1 MFQEYIA
8 LYKEYS
14 QKYGQNTAIFLA
26 VGTFYELYDIQN
38 MDTNETECNVRTI
51 VDYLGIQ
58 MSTKK
63 GDFAPNEVGL
73 FAGFPEYV
81 LHKWASRLTSAGWTV
96 VVVDQIKDMRGKVKE
111 RKVSRILSPAS
122 HVEAALSTET
132 PYILQLYFY
141 SASAYQPPVF
151 GAAILDL
158 TVATTHTYSGTAI
171 GRPDAWSVE
180 SILQMI
186 NVFSPKEVVIHWRGE
201 LALPEEVTFRRMF
214 GLSSAIP
221 IRLRS
226 IADMGAFTRESVRSE
241 YLKKIYTLRSLL
253 PPRTLLGIR
262 TEEEECAL
270 LLLLQYVEE
279 HCPAMLKSFHK
290 NMPWVPETR
299 LVCGN
304 HTLQQLQITGP
315 NLQET
320 IVGLFHKCYSPMGK
334 RHIKERIV
342 NPLSDPTEI
351 QMRLNEVTHYLTV
364 WSEEQHL
371 SLERRLRSMYDLPR
385 IHRRLL
391 CGLVHASDIYH
402 LFETYAAMEH
412 IHQTIARDTPLAPP
426 YTLQEWSEYLSL
438 FRAHFNQEKA
448 RMASGSSECTALDHE
463 RYPEVGQKE
472 KEMADIVEEIHTLRR
487 HIATTASIPLESI
500 HIEVRSQHSNGE
512 PYGFKVPSVA
522 LQQLKKH
529 MAGLPAGTK
538 VSELKAGGW
547 YTCTALDQLNSRLQK
562 AREALEHLWN
572 RYLIEACSAISEA
585 GQSLWTPMEQWISH
599 LDVTQCIGKVSS
611 EWGFVC
617 PTILPFSHGDSSIV
631 SVKQIR
637 HPLVELASPHITFV
651 RNDITLD
658 DQEKGLL
665 CYGNNAIGKSTLA
678 KSLGIAVIL
687 AQCGSY
693 VPAAAMTLRPFQALY
708 SRIHNN
714 DHLFA
719 GMSSFSVEMSELRT
733 ILQNASPY
741 TLVVSDEMANG
752 TESTSATALV
762 ASSIEWLSRHRSKF
776 IMATHLHDLPK
787 YVDAKKEGV
796 AIKHLHVEYD
806 PVTQKL
812 IYHRTL
818 RDGQGSS
825 MYGIEVA
832 RAMALPF
839 EFIESALATRHRIV
853 GSTTQQHAKSSA
865 WNPNIVRKECERC
878 RHPICSELEVHH
890 IEHRASADAL
900 GRLPDGTHMNKESNL
915 MVICQTCH
923 DQLHR
928 GEFSVGPVRQTSD
941 GPERVIHE
949 AIPHGG
955 DQDKLLSS
963 VPASASVSASVSAS
977 ASASV
982 SASASA
988 SVSASA
994 SASALEPGAKKR
1006 GKWTENDMETVKT
1019 TLKMYSS
1026 LSLKSLRAYLSSTYA
1041 IDMSESVL
1049 SRIRKEL

>member
-8 LYKEYS
+8 LYQEYS
-14 QKYGQNTAIFLA
+14 KKYGQNTAIFLA
-26 VGTFYELYDIQN
+26 VGSFYELYDIQN
-38 MDTNETECNVRTI
+38 MDTNETQCNVRTI
-51 VDYLGIQ
+51 IDYLGIQ
-58 MSTKK
+58 LSTKK
-63 GDFAPNEVGL
+63 GDFAQNEVGL

-96 VVVDQIKDMRGKVKE
+96 VVIDQIKDMRGKVKE

-141 SASAYQPPVF
+141 SASMYHPPVF

-180 SILQMI
+180 SILQLI

-201 LALPEEVTFRRMF
+201 LPLPEEIAFRRLF
-214 GLSSAIP
+214 GLSAVP
-221 IRLRS
+221 IRLRHLT
-226 IADMGAFTRESVRSE
+226 DMGSFSKDSVRIE
-241 YLKKIYTLRSLL
+241 YLKKVYTIRSLL
-253 PPRTLLGIR
+253 PPRTFLGLR
-262 TEEEECAL
+262 SEEEESAL
-270 LLLLQYVEE
+270 LFLLQYVEE
-279 HCPAMLKSFHK
+279 HCPAMLRSFHK
-290 NMPWVPETR
+290 NIPWTPETR
-299 LVCGN
+299 LICGN
-304 HTLQQLQITGP
+304 HTLNQLQITGP

-320 IVGLFHKCYSPMGK
+320 VVGLFNKCYTPMGK

-351 QMRLNEVTHYLTV
+351 RMRLEEITYYLTS
-364 WSEEQHL
+364 WPTSRHTA
-371 SLERRLRSMYDLPR
+371 LERYLRSMYDLPR

-391 CGLVHASDIYH
+391 CGLITASELYH
-402 LFETYAAMEH
+402 LFETYHAMEI
-412 IHQTIARDTPLAPP
+412 IHTTLTMDTPLAPP
-426 YTLQEWSEYLSL
+426 YSLQEWTKYMKV
-438 FRAHFNQEKA
+438 FRTHFNEEKA
-448 RMASGSSECTALDHE
+448 RMASSSVDCTAFNTE
-463 RYPEVGQKE
+463 TYSEIGQKE
-472 KEMADIVEEIHTLRR
+472 SEITQMIDEIHQLRKQVAV
-487 HIATTASIPLESI
+487 IASIPIDSI
-500 HIEVRSQHSNGE
+500 HIEARSQHSSGE
-512 PYGFKVPSVA
+512 PYGFKIPSVA

-529 MAGLPAGTK
+529 VANLPVGTK

-547 YTCTALDQLNSRLQK
+547 YTCTALDQLNTRLQK
-562 AREALEHLWN
+562 AREVLEHLWN
-572 RYLIEACSAISEA
+572 RHVVEACSNISEA
-585 GQSLWTPMEQWISH
+585 GQGLWSQMEQWVAHI
-599 LDVTQCIGKVSS
+599 DVTQCIGRVSH

-617 PTILPFSHGDSSIV
+617 PTILPFEKGDSSIV

-637 HPLVELASPHITFV
+637 HPLVELASPNITFV

-658 DQEKGLL
+658 DTEQGLL

-693 VPAAAMTLRPFQALY
+693 VPASEMTLRPFQALY

-714 DHLFA
+714 DQLFA
-719 GMSSFSVEMSELRT
+719 GLSSFSVEMSELRT

-752 TESTSATALV
+752 TESTSATAIV
-762 ASSIEWLSRHRSKF
+762 ASSIQWLSRHQSKF

-787 YVDAKKEGV
+787 YIDAKKERV

-853 GSTTQQHAKSSA
+853 GSTTQQDAKSSA
-865 WNPNIVRKECERC
+865 WNSSVVRKECERC
-878 RHPICSELEVHH
+878 HHTICSDLEVHH
-890 IEHRASADAL
+890 VQHRAIADAS

-923 DQLHR
+923 DELHR
-928 GEFSVGPVRQTSD
+928 GEFFVGHVQQTSD
-941 GPERVIHE
+941 GPERVIVE
-949 AIPHGG
+949 SLKETEEKEEKS
-955 DQDKLLSS
+955 Q
-963 VPASASVSASVSAS
+963 
-977 ASASV
+977 
-982 SASASA
+982 
-988 SVSASA
+988 
-994 SASALEPGAKKR
+994 EPGTKKR
-1006 GKWTENDMETVKT
+1006 GKWTEDELETVKK

-1026 LSLKSLRAYLSSTYA
+1026 LSLKSIRAYLSSTYA
-1041 IDMSESVL
+1041 IDMSDTVL
-1049 SRIRKEL
+1049 GRLRKEL